1 MKVLLVIIGFVAS
14 TSLVANEKIV
24 LKTEKLSNGD
34 QKHSI
39 DLNQDGKADTFQV
52 FRKGVMLSQERD
64 TEFNGK
70 INEWYQ
76 YSDYV
81 NPKTAVLVKKI
92 DTNADGKV
100 DRIESVYRDPGKK
113 KLITTFQIDSTGNG
127 KFDRTWTN
135 VSELNQKDQSGL
147 CAGTA
152 VSEEELIKN
161 LYKNVSKASSKLND
175 GFIVNEQGYKI
186 HQSCLENW
194 GADEFP
200 SMFKNSMEQGF
211 QCLRKLA
218 NDNVKNNPS
227 SPNGAKKNMVGL
239 LALLQTSGISIVCG
253 EKGYDWN
260 GTAGHASAYPA
271 EKMSDPKVN
280 HPYVSINPNYP
291 KTKREATKE
300 EKDELMKTMFHEQ
313 LHNLGI
319 VHNESHIEYPYTCET
334 CCLPSK
340 EDKPEDVAISC
351 KICAGTYTS
360 NKDQAYLKDFIE
372 WGQKT
377 YNAGRAQKAVVA
389 YQMEKPKDRFGIF
402 AFADISSGTFQPIGI
417 EVAKMLK
424 KKFPERTQEEEAIL
438 EKSLDNEYF
447 DHNKRAAPFAK
458 LAAEAHMSLYYDHD
472 ENKALTFLENNKK
485 ALRELTNRSKSASQN
500 DKYVVDNVYEH
511 LDDLIGKI
519 WMKGYPDNRGP
530 NSDRAYNLLK
540 STGFL
545 K

>member
-1 MKVLLVIIGFVAS
+1 MKY
-14 TSLVANEKIV
+14 SLVCFFLVLSTTIAANEKIV
-24 LKTEKLSNGD
+24 LKSEKLANGD
-34 QKHSI
+34 KKLSL

-52 FRKGVMLSQERD
+52 FRNNVMLSQEKD
-64 TEFNGK
+64 SGFTGK
-70 INEWYQ
+70 IDEWFE

-81 NPKTAVLVKKI
+81 NPTTPVIVKKA
-92 DTNADGKV
+92 DTNGDGKV
-100 DRIESVYRDPGKK
+100 DRIESIYRDPKRK
-113 KLITTFQIDSTGNG
+113 KLITTYQIDSANNG
-127 KFDRTWTN
+127 KFDKTWTN
-135 VSELNQKDQSGL
+135 VTALEQKDQEGL
-147 CAGTA
+147 CSGTA
-152 VSEEELIKN
+152 VSEEELVKN
-161 LYKNVSKASSKLND
+161 LYKNVSKASSQINN

-211 QCLRKLA
+211 QCLRRLA

-227 SPNGAKKNMVGL
+227 APNGAKKNMVGL

-253 EKGYDWN
+253 EKGYDWK

-280 HPYVSINPNYP
+280 HPYISINPNYP
-291 KTKREATKE
+291 KTKRKATKE

-319 VHNESHIEYPYTCET
+319 VHNESNIEYPYTCET

-351 KICAGTYTS
+351 KICSGTYTS

-377 YNAGRAQKAVVA
+377 YNATRAQKAVVA
-389 YQMEKPKDRFGIF
+389 YQMEKPQDRFGLF
-402 AFADISSGTFQPIGI
+402 AFADVSSGVFQPIGI

-424 KKFPERTQEEEAIL
+424 TKFPERTKEEEAIL
-438 EKSLDNEYF
+438 EKSIGNEYF
-447 DHNKRAAPFAK
+447 DHNRRAAPYAK
-458 LAAEAHMSLYYDHD
+458 LAAEAHIALYYDHD
-472 ENKALTFLENNKK
+472 ENKTLTFLENNKR
-485 ALRELTNRSKSASQN
+485 ALRELANRKKSASQN
-500 DKYVVDNVYEH
+500 DKYVIDNVYDH
-511 LDDLIGKI
+511 LDDMIAKI
-519 WMKGYPDNRGP
+519 WMKGYPKNQGP

-540 STGFL
+540 STGFI